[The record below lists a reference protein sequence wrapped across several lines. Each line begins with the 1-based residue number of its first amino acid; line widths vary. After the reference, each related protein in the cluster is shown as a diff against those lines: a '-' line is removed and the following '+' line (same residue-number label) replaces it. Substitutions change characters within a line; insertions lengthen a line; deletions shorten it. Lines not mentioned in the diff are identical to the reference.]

1 MSAANSGGIY
11 SGGLWSWITTVDH
24 KRVGVMYGIAS
35 LLFLVFGGVEAM
47 LMRTQLAVP
56 NSGFISAYHFNS
68 LVTMH
73 GTTMIFLFVM
83 PMSSAFFNFL
93 VPLMIGARD
102 VAFPRLNAL
111 SFWIFLFGG
120 ILLNCGYLI
129 NEAPR
134 GGWFGYANLSSTEFT
149 PDRSADFWALG
160 LQVVGLASLIAA
172 INFFVTIL
180 NMRCKGMTLLKM
192 PMFIWTALV
201 TQVLLILALPVITIA
216 LVMITFDRHFGTGF
230 FNPGDGGSVI
240 LWQHL
245 FWVFG
250 HPEVYIL
257 ILPAMGIVSECLA
270 TFAKKPLFGYSVMV
284 YSTCAIGFLG
294 FAVWAHHMFTTGL
307 STWAL
312 TFFATATML
321 IAVPTGV
328 KILNWIMTLWGGR
341 IKFTAAMLFAT
352 SFVVMFTIGG
362 LSGIMHSSPPID
374 TQHQDTY
381 FVVAHFHY
389 VLYGG
394 AVMGLFGGIF
404 YWFPK
409 ITGRLMNEALGKAQ
423 FWLYMVGFNL
433 TFFPMHF
440 LGIMGMPRRID
451 TYAPDQGWNFWNP
464 ICTAG
469 AYITAIGGIVFFVNL
484 FYSLKRGKIASN
496 DPWDARTLE
505 WTIASPPPLYNFAVE
520 PTVTRLDDFWFR
532 KYSDDGKKKTLAAD
546 PRVDVSK
553 IHMPGP
559 SYWPILL
566 AAGITAAAAGFFF
579 PGFGL
584 YISLGGV
591 ALMLVSTYGW
601 SFEAA

>member
-1 MSAANSGGIY
+1 MSAHSEHTYSGGI
-11 SGGLWSWITTVDH
+11 WSWITTVDH
-24 KRVGVMYGIAS
+24 KRIGIMYALAS
-35 LLFLVFGGVEAM
+35 LFFLILGGIEAI
-47 LMRTQLAVP
+47 LMRTQLALP
-56 NSGFISAYHFNS
+56 NNEFISAYTFNG

-83 PMSSAFFNFL
+83 PMSAAFFNFL

-102 VAFPRLNAL
+102 VAFPRLNSL

-120 ILLNCGYLI
+120 LLLNFGFLI

-134 GGWFGYANLSSTEFT
+134 GGWFGYANLSSIQYT
-149 PDRSADFWALG
+149 PDLSVDFWALG
-160 LQVVGLASLIAA
+160 LQVVGLASLIAS
-172 INFFVTIL
+172 INFFVTII

-192 PMFIWTALV
+192 PIFIWATIV
-201 TQVLLILALPVITIA
+201 TQVLLFLSLPVITIA

-230 FNPGDGGSVI
+230 FNPGEGGSVI

-257 ILPAMGIVSECLA
+257 ILPAMGIVSEILS
-270 TFAKKPLFGYSVMV
+270 TNSKKPLFGYSVMV

-307 STWAL
+307 SPWAQ

-328 KILNWIMTLWGGR
+328 KILNWVMTLWGGR
-341 IKFTAAMLFAT
+341 IRFTTAMLFAT
-352 SFVVMFTIGG
+352 SFVAMFTIGG
-362 LSGIMHSSPPID
+362 LSGIMHASPPID
-374 TQHQDTY
+374 AQHQDTY

-404 YWFPK
+404 HWFPK
-409 ITGRLMNEALGKAQ
+409 VTGRLMDEKMGQVQ
-423 FWLYMVGFNL
+423 FWLFMIGFNL

-440 LGIMGMPRRID
+440 LGIMGMPRRIF
-451 TYAPDQGWNFWNP
+451 TYAPDQGWNLWNAV
-464 ICTAG
+464 CTAG
-469 AYITAIGGIVFFVNL
+469 AYMTAVGGILFFANL
-484 FYSLKRGKIASN
+484 AYSIFFGRKADA

-505 WTIASPPPLYNFAVE
+505 WAIPSPPPVYNFAVE
-520 PTVTRLDDFWFR
+520 PEVKELDDFWVQ
-532 KYSDDGKKKTLAAD
+532 KYGHDGVKRALPPEPK
-546 PRVDVSK
+546 VDTSA
-553 IHMPGP
+553 IHMPP
-559 SYWPILL
+559 NSVWPIIL
-566 AAGITAAAAGFFF
+566 AGALTMIASGFFIQNY
-579 PGFGL
+579 GIW
-584 YISLGGV
+584 ISLSGV
-591 ALMLVSTYGW
+591 ALTFVSTYGW
-601 SFEAA
+601 AFEEC